1 MDLGGA
7 KEIVANRVSRQ
18 TETSDLVV
26 LTWLYFL
33 VLPKHYKIMNFFHSF
48 KHIYSGNYYTTFVL
62 FHIYVQPLLLLYLLL
77 LQNRQNRRQSLGEQ
91 GPKSVPRG
99 RPAATSTRQ
108 PIKNGLKISFKP
120 ADLSRTTDK
129 SVALQ
134 IRAVL
139 SKQRGE
145 GGGAAARRASR
156 GNAGILS
163 NSVSVSI

>member
-1 MDLGGA
+1 M
-7 KEIVANRVSRQ
+7 
-18 TETSDLVV
+18 
-26 LTWLYFL
+26 
-33 VLPKHYKIMNFFHSF
+33 
-48 KHIYSGNYYTTFVL
+48 
-62 FHIYVQPLLLLYLLL
+62 LLLYLLL

-163 NSVSVSI
+163 NSESVSI